1 MAVRYQGEE
10 VRRLVFLCVPGDGA
24 RQRPR
29 RGMVPLVAGA
39 EWDDFASRVR
49 KRLGL
54 VGEPRIYAWD
64 GGPRIESI
72 HGLLEVDEG
81 RTLVVMEEAAG
92 QGPGDAGP
100 ECAASVGEPSSLR
113 AHLSICG
120 GGGAGGPGSVPP
132 YTPLAASSACTV
144 DGRAGVGSTPVTA
157 VATSRMGAEA
167 RADHRALGNSSANVD
182 SGGAITINVAPPPPG
197 TGGDGSFKGG
207 QRRGSRDPEED
218 KYRKR
223 RRWRSTAR
231 LGAAAASDGKLSLT
245 RIAGMLCALTVLSC
259 FFLWLFAVRDEEVME
274 RIREHTGGLHA
285 HAVARGP
292 GPGGGGALS
301 STGGS
306 SSL

>member
-1 MAVRYQGEE
+1 VCLLRVATAPELLLSSCALRALACSLLLLLLLLAQPVCVRARATPRVCG
-10 VRRLVFLCVPGDGA
+10 CAAVPG
-24 RQRPR
+24 
-29 RGMVPLVAGA
+29 
-39 EWDDFASRVR
+39 
-49 KRLGL
+49 
-54 VGEPRIYAWD
+54 
-64 GGPRIESI
+64 
-72 HGLLEVDEG
+72 
-81 RTLVVMEEAAG
+81 
-92 QGPGDAGP
+92 GD
-100 ECAASVGEPSSLR
+100 
-113 AHLSICG
+113 H
-120 GGGAGGPGSVPP
+120 
-132 YTPLAASSACTV
+132 
-144 DGRAGVGSTPVTA
+144 
-157 VATSRMGAEA
+157 
-167 RADHRALGNSSANVD
+167 HRA
-182 SGGAITINVAPPPPG
+182 
-197 TGGDGSFKGG
+197 
-207 QRRGSRDPEED
+207 RDQD